1 MANPDADRITVPCPC
16 GAKLKIPAAAAGRK
30 VRCPKCKEV
39 FTVPDLPAV
48 GETIEPAAEPADSPA
63 ESLSVFQE
71 LVDQERTA
79 AANSSPDLP
88 RMQVACPGC
97 GAAIPGNAALC
108 VQCGYNLETGK
119 QTKAASVRAAKAHA
133 AARKLA
139 TGAGGFALGCLLS
152 AVGALIG
159 AAVWAGIAIASE
171 YEIGW
176 IACLIGF
183 LAGGGMVL
191 GYREKNQRAG
201 VVAAGIAVLGIGAA
215 RIMMIL
221 FFLSSE
227 IGDFADTREFKEMVL
242 SIHLARLE
250 YQEQNL
256 PPWDEDAWW
265 DLVEQKQS
273 DELAPLNDPDFTQ
286 AWESFEDWSSDVKWA
301 DADFVRSFL
310 INRLAR
316 RGLPDDPGD
325 VPPISLEEWEERCRS
340 ATAEADAMSTDER
353 VERAKELKSEADVDL
368 DADELED
375 ALKGAVELASLQ
387 GVQEEVSWTQLFVD
401 HPLDLL
407 FIGLALV
414 GAFKLASGSDD
425 DA

>member
-1 MANPDADRITVPCPC
+1 MANQDGDRITARCPC

-39 FTVPDLPAV
+39 LTVPDLAAV

-79 AANSSPDLP
+79 AANSSPDVP

-139 TGAGGFALGCLLS
+139 TGAGGFALGCVLS

-215 RIMMIL
+215 RVIMIL
-221 FFLSSE
+221 FILSSALDE
-227 IGDFADTREFKEMVL
+227 FEESREFKEIVL
-242 SIHLARLE
+242 SIHLAQPD
-250 YQEQNL
+250 YWEQNI
-256 PPWDEDAWW
+256 PPGAEDPWW
-265 DLVEQKQS
+265 ELVEQKRS
-273 DELAPLNDPDFTQ
+273 DELAPLRDSDLTL
-286 AWESFEDWSSDVKWA
+286 AWETFEEWSSDVKWEDGA
-301 DADFVRSFL
+301 FVRAFL
-310 INRLAR
+310 INRLSR
-316 RGLPDDPGD
+316 RGLPDDASD
-325 VPPISLEEWEERCRS
+325 VTPIPLEEWEERCKS
-340 ATAEADAMSTDER
+340 ATAEVDAMSTEER
-353 VERAKELKSEADVDL
+353 VERAKDL
-368 DADELED
+368 EIESGVPLNVDELEAWLTD
-375 ALKGAVELASLQ
+375 AAEQFSLQ
-387 GVQEEVSWTQLFVD
+387 GAQEEFTWTELFVGS
-401 HPLDLL
+401 PIDLL

-425 DA
+425 A